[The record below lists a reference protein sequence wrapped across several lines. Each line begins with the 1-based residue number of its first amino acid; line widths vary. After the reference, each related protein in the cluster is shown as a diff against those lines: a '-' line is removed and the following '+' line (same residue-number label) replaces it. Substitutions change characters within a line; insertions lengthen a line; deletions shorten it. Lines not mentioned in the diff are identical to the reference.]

1 MTRKTKLRGLF
12 VTGTDT
18 GVGKTWVAAGLLAA
32 LRRRGIDAVPMKPVQ
47 TGCTGRGADLRA
59 PDLELSL
66 AAAGLVPAPGER
78 ALMAPY
84 LFRPACSPHLAA
96 ERAGVRIDLTR
107 IARAAR
113 ALAAAHEFVCVEG
126 AGGVLV
132 PLDGKLTMVDLM
144 RRLGLPVLL
153 VARAGLG
160 TINHTL
166 LSLRALREN
175 GLSVA
180 GVVFN
185 QAGPGPWGMIEADN
199 VKTVARLGQVPV
211 AACLRHQPGR
221 RGAAANRQA
230 LEQLAAWMVDDM
242 LRGKRS

>member
-1 MTRKTKLRGLF
+1 MATERKRLRGLF

-18 GVGKTWVAAGLLAA
+18 GVGKTWVAAGVLAA

-47 TGCTGRGADLRA
+47 TGCTGRGPALLA
-59 PDLELSL
+59 PDLEASL
-66 AAAGLVPAPGER
+66 VAAGLVPTPDDR
-78 ALMAPY
+78 ALMVPY
-84 LFRPACSPHLAA
+84 AFRPACSPHLAA
-96 ERAGVRIDLTR
+96 ARAGVRIDLGR
-107 IARAAR
+107 IVRAAR

-144 RRLGLPVLL
+144 QRLGLPVLL

-166 LSLRALREN
+166 LSLRVLRES
-175 GLSVA
+175 GVSVA

-185 QAGPGPWGMIEADN
+185 QTEPGPWGRIETDN
-199 VKTVARLGQVPV
+199 VKTVVRLGRVPV
-211 AACLRHQPGR
+211 VACLRYQAGR
-221 RGAAANRQA
+221 RGAAANHQA
-230 LEQLAAWMVDDM
+230 LGRIADLVY
-242 LRGKRS
+242 

>member
-1 MTRKTKLRGLF
+1 MRLRRRARDTEFPGLF

-47 TGCTGRGADLRA
+47 TGCAGRGAALRA
-59 PDLELSL
+59 PDLESSL

-96 ERAGVRIDLTR
+96 ERAGVRIDLAR

-113 ALAAAHEFVCVEG
+113 ALAAARDFVCVEG

-132 PLDGKLTMVDLM
+132 PLDGKLTMVDVM
-144 RRLGLPVLL
+144 RQLGLPVLL

-166 LSLRALREN
+166 LSLRVLRES
-175 GLSVA
+175 GLNVA

-185 QAGPGPWGMIEADN
+185 QTEQGPWGLIEDDN
-199 VKTVARLGQVPV
+199 VETVARLGRVSMAV
-211 AACLRHQPGR
+211 CLRHQAGR

-230 LEQLAAWMVDDM
+230 FERLAG
-242 LRGKRS
+242 LIY